1 MRRTEKTILIK
12 VYRKELEL
20 EAIVVYLRS
29 CRDLEMDPRKGMG
42 DMGTS

>member
-20 EAIVVYLRS
+20 EASIVYLGS
-29 CRDLEMDPRKGMG
+29 SKDLDG
-42 DMGTS
+42 S